1 MRDVKM
7 MTRIERAIVNL
18 DFLREISYQADN
30 KSDAAGASYST
41 WVELGKEAFD
51 DTIHEAITMLRCR
64 ESTVIPFT
72 QRMLLSKCC
81 DEWILKNGVSPE
93 TFSVITYLVSKGCI
107 RLDDVYRIIGEE
119 MIGGENDAQKDR

>member
-1 MRDVKM
+1 
-7 MTRIERAIVNL
+7 MTRIERAIENL
-18 DFLREISYQADN
+18 DFLREISYQADI

-41 WVELGKEAFD
+41 WIELSKDAFD
-51 DTIHEAITMLRCR
+51 DTIREAVTMLMCK
-64 ESTVIPFT
+64 ESTVIPFA
-72 QRMLLSKCC
+72 QRKLLSDCC
-81 DEWILKNGVSPE
+81 DAWITKNGVSPE